1 MAALIII
8 CAAAL
13 VIFAVYR
20 TVQKARGKAKSSC
33 CGTPEVITKKKV
45 EDTDESH
52 YPYRYKLAIEGMRCS
67 NCAATVENTLD
78 EIDGIW
84 ARVNLGRKEADVL
97 SKQEMQQADFA
108 RVMGATSYK
117 LVGFEAVQK

>member
-13 VIFAVYR
+13 VVFAVYR

-52 YPYRYKLAIEGMRCS
+52 YPYRYKLNIEGMRCS

>member
-1 MAALIII
+1 MATLIII

-13 VIFAVYR
+13 VVFAVYR

>member
-13 VIFAVYR
+13 VVFAVYR

-52 YPYRYKLAIEGMRCS
+52 YPYRYKLAIDGMRCS

-97 SKQEMQQADFA
+97 SKQEMQQTDFA

>member
-52 YPYRYKLAIEGMRCS
+52 YPYRYKLAIDGMRCS

>member
-33 CGTPEVITKKKV
+33 CGTPDVITKKKV